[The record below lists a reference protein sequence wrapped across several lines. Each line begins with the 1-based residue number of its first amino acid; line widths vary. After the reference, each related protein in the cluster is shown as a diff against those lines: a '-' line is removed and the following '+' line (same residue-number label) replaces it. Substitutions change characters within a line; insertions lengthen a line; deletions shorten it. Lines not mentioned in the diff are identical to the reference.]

1 MSLPSSE
8 SSWPK
13 EAARHDRVLVVLATP
28 VSGCF
33 DYLVPP
39 HLSVVIG
46 SVVVAPFG
54 NRRLPGIVL
63 GPGTGDV
70 AVEKLRYLEEV
81 AAVATLPDTL
91 LLFMK
96 RFADWTVSP
105 LGAVA
110 KMILSQPSALAP
122 PAMQKQFFMPQIAPP
137 EKRLTAARQRVYAVM
152 ADHVRRCAGDISA
165 AANVSQAVITGMV
178 AQGLLDVE
186 HVVADQPPPT
196 PRHDLPGLMLTATQT
211 TAARDLSAMIGQGFS
226 TTLLDGVT
234 GSGKTEVYFEAVKAA
249 LQAGQQILIL
259 LPEIA
264 LSAGWRNRF
273 AARFGV
279 VPVEWHSDVSAAQ
292 KRRAWRFA
300 LDGKLSVVVGARSAL
315 FLPFKNLGLIIV
327 DEEHEHAFKQE
338 EQVIY
343 QARDMAVLRAR
354 IEACPIILASATP
367 SLESWVNAGAT
378 GGPAR
383 YRHVVL
389 SDRVHGASLPQI
401 KAIDLRKT
409 PPERGRWLAPPLVEA
424 MAKRLQDGEQSLLFL
439 NRRGYAPL
447 TFMRGLWGKSDLPTL
462 RFMDGGAPSGRP
474 HAVPSLRP

>member
-13 EAARHDRVLVVLATP
+13 EAALHDRVLVVLATP

-81 AAVATLPDTL
+81 AAVAALPDTL

-96 RFADWTVSP
+96 RFSDWTVSP

-137 EKRLTAARQRVYAVM
+137 ERRLTAARQRVFAVM

-165 AANVSQAVITGMV
+165 AANVSPAVITGMV

-186 HVVADQPPPT
+186 HV
-196 PRHDLPGLMLTATQT
+196 
-211 TAARDLSAMIGQGFS
+211 
-226 TTLLDGVT
+226 
-234 GSGKTEVYFEAVKAA
+234 
-249 LQAGQQILIL
+249 
-259 LPEIA
+259 
-264 LSAGWRNRF
+264 
-273 AARFGV
+273 
-279 VPVEWHSDVSAAQ
+279 
-292 KRRAWRFA
+292 
-300 LDGKLSVVVGARSAL
+300 
-315 FLPFKNLGLIIV
+315 
-327 DEEHEHAFKQE
+327 
-338 EQVIY
+338 
-343 QARDMAVLRAR
+343 
-354 IEACPIILASATP
+354 
-367 SLESWVNAGAT
+367 
-378 GGPAR
+378 
-383 YRHVVL
+383 
-389 SDRVHGASLPQI
+389 
-401 KAIDLRKT
+401 
-409 PPERGRWLAPPLVEA
+409 
-424 MAKRLQDGEQSLLFL
+424 
-439 NRRGYAPL
+439 
-447 TFMRGLWGKSDLPTL
+447 
-462 RFMDGGAPSGRP
+462 
-474 HAVPSLRP
+474 